1 MDNALWKKISE
12 FDFDNPMS
20 EYGFSTRLAT
30 ENFWTIDFT
39 QKAIVEYKKFMYL
52 AGASDL
58 MVSPSEIIDIVWH
71 QHLIFTQSY
80 SDLCNIIGKN
90 IQHIPS
96 THNKEDFEKF
106 KLAKQRTKKL
116 YIDTFGEQPQEIW
129 EFSDMYEAVHL
140 PKSQFKIRTFV
151 IFGILSFIALLAP
164 LYFLLKPVYV
174 RIDNPYFMQ
183 GYLALIVISFV
194 GLEMYN
200 KSYLINI
207 VKGFKPHTFIHQLR
221 PFELVYLKTQ
231 QLQNVIH
238 GNVNPL
244 VKEGVIGVKNDKL
257 KLHEEASANTLEEFT
272 IIKTLKHLGDV
283 SYAPLLKQLLQK
295 PIFSMVCNS
304 MDAFKKYFIK
314 SKSFGKLFY
323 LNFTLLSIVLMLG
336 LLRLSIGI
344 LRGKS
349 VHLIALILIVLVIV
363 VVTFLWRLS
372 MLVCTDTVPRFYRDE
387 ILPKR
392 EDQKN
397 WDWQYFLMGAVI
409 LSPSFIP
416 MTNLRDTGSSSSDS
430 SSSCSSG
437 CGSSC
442 SSCGGC
448 GGD

>member
-1 MDNALWKKISE
+1 MDNALWKKISD

-52 AGASDL
+52 AGTSDL

-80 SDLCNIIGKN
+80 SDFCTIIGKN

-116 YIDTFGEQPQEIW
+116 YNDPFGEQPQEVW
-129 EFSDMYEAVHL
+129 EYTDMYQVLHL
-140 PKSQFKIRTFV
+140 PKSRFKIRTFIIV
-151 IFGILSFIALLAP
+151 GILAFLVLLAP

-183 GYLALIVISFV
+183 GYLALIVLSFV

-207 VKGFKPHTFIHQLR
+207 VKRFKPHTFIHQLR

-231 QLQNVIH
+231 QLQNVVH

-244 VKEGVIGVKNDKL
+244 VKEGVIVVKNEKL
-257 KLHEEASANTLEEFT
+257 KLHEQASANTLEEFT
-272 IIKTLKHLGDV
+272 IIETLKHLGDV
-283 SYAPLLKQLLQK
+283 SYAPLLNQLLQK
-295 PIFSMVCNS
+295 PIFSMVSNS

-314 SKSFGKLFY
+314 SKSFGKLFH

-344 LRGKS
+344 LRGKPIE
-349 VHLIALILIVLVIV
+349 LIALILIILVIV
-363 VVTFLWRLS
+363 VITFLWRLS
-372 MLVCTDTVPRFYRDE
+372 MLVCTDTVPHLYREE
-387 ILPKR
+387 ILPKL
-392 EDQKN
+392 EDQKS
-397 WDWQYFLMGAVI
+397 WDWQYFLMGASI

-416 MTNLRDTGSSSSDS
+416 MTNRRDTSSFSSDS